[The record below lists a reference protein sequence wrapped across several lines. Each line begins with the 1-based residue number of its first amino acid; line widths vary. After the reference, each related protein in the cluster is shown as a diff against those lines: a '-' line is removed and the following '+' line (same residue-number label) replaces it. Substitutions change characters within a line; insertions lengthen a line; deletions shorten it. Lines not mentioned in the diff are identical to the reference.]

1 MSTSTN
7 HFNLL
12 SYLNCYVKE
21 KRKIAMHHF
30 ERLTSF
36 FVFFLLIQGLIYEA
50 CILSSDR
57 LQCIVS
63 SV

>member
-36 FVFFLLIQGLIYEA
+36 FFFFVNTRPNIRGMHLVI
-50 CILSSDR
+50 R
-57 LQCIVS
+57 
-63 SV
+63 